1 MHMCSVFL
9 ILYSDRVF
17 ASLCPCHDYSLEM
30 FTIDKDWLFTLFLLL
45 VPFPRA
51 NSGLVINSSTGA
63 HLFLASGNAKRR
75 LADCK
80 CPT

>member
-1 MHMCSVFL
+1 MSFNFIAEEDDL
-9 ILYSDRVF
+9 GN
-17 ASLCPCHDYSLEM
+17 
-30 FTIDKDWLFTLFLLL
+30 KDWLFTLFLLL

-51 NSGLVINSSTGA
+51 NSGPAVNPTTGA

-75 LADCK
+75 LADFK